1 MSEERQYKAEYV
13 SKIPKDSTDWRDI
26 LRLIFCCQIKRALK
40 IYRDNK
46 MVSSLGISHK
56 ELLEKYVQA
65 EQIETMNKIK
75 MKTAS
80 MFTKV
85 VTLFLLYPMLF
96 YFGKLE
102 VKIYIHVIYWMLMIP
117 VIICQVLQIK
127 NGNTIKMTR
136 LICTGLILRILLSN
150 FDFEGK
156 QIGFDYYVRVI
167 GLTINFCAC
176 SILTMFLNMF
186 NPKIIMSLT
195 TSIIVATLSSFAW

>member
-1 MSEERQYKAEYV
+1 
-13 SKIPKDSTDWRDI
+13 
-26 LRLIFCCQIKRALK
+26 
-40 IYRDNK
+40 

-127 NGNTIKMTR
+127 NGNTINMTR

-156 QIGFDYYVRVI
+156 
-167 GLTINFCAC
+167 
-176 SILTMFLNMF
+176 
-186 NPKIIMSLT
+186 
-195 TSIIVATLSSFAW
+195 